1 MADAIEPE
9 FIPNPDLLFCRVHR
23 AQFNF
28 KENRISS
35 TVFEKLNQSVDWS
48 KYSTQQQTVA
58 RHKKPQEI
66 KCVASI
72 TAQACRDLAQEVVH
86 VPLGDESPF
95 GRNDA
100 HSEIRGEK
108 KKKIPSQLRDAVT
121 AVWQNPGF
129 VEQKGAD

>member
-1 MADAIEPE
+1 MADAIETEP
-9 FIPNPDLLFCRVHR
+9 IPNPDLLFCRVHYTQYNR
-23 AQFNF
+23 Q
-28 KENRISS
+28 ENRITSA
-35 TVFEKLNQSVDWS
+35 VFQKLNQSVDWS
-48 KYSTQQQTVA
+48 KYSTQEQTVA

-86 VPLGDESPF
+86 VPLGDDSPH

-108 KKKIPSQLRDAVT
+108 KKKIPSKLRDAVGV
-121 AVWQNPGF
+121 VWQNPDF
-129 VEQKGAD
+129 VEPEL

>member
-1 MADAIEPE
+1 MAGAIETEP
-9 FIPNPDLLFCRVHR
+9 IPNPDLLFCRVHR

-35 TVFEKLNQSVDWS
+35 AVFEKPNQSVDWS
-48 KYSTQQQTVA
+48 KHSTPQQTTA
-58 RHKKPQEI
+58 RHKKPHEI

-72 TAQACRDLAQEVVH
+72 TALACRDLGQEVVH
-86 VPLGDESPF
+86 VPTGDDSPH

-100 HSEIRGEK
+100 HAEIRGNK
-108 KKKIPSQLRDAVT
+108 KKPIPSQLRDAVS

-129 VEQKGAD
+129 VEPAL